1 MSDTE
6 YIVMMLNHLNGNP
19 PSKKDLKTKG
29 DPVKSKKRTTRQYD
43 FRTKQGD
50 VGIRAF

>member
-1 MSDTE
+1 MSTLE
-6 YIVMMLNHLNGNP
+6 FQVLMISSLNKNP
-19 PSKKDLKTKG
+19 PTTKDLKAKR
-29 DPVKSKKRTTRQYD
+29 DSVKPKKRTTRQYD